1 VTPKSRAPG
10 HIDRE
15 EKKKP
20 VIEVENDSEQEVEKD
35 EIEIEMDRL
44 IWENSKTM
52 LMNS

>member
-1 VTPKSRAPG
+1 MTPKSRAPG

-20 VIEVENDSEQEVEKD
+20 VIEVEKD
-35 EIEIEMDRL
+35 EIEIEIDQL

-52 LMNS
+52 LMNT